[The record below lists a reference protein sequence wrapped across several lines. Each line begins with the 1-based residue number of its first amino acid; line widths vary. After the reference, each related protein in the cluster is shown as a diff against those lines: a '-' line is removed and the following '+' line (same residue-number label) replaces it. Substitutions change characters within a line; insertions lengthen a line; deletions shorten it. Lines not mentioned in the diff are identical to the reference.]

1 MNFVNQF
8 HPISICQACVAR
20 GADDEDLMRSTQSL
34 TKAIADYKVAAK
46 TVKGLESQS
55 RPKAKAKAKAGSA
68 PAPSA
73 WLNGQVTGV
82 WLFERWGII
91 CYHMCLEALTGC
103 KGVILVK

>member
-73 WLNGQVTGV
+73 WV
-82 WLFERWGII
+82 WLFEEMRDYMLSHVLRGSDWLQGSHPGQVTRW
-91 CYHMCLEALTGC
+91 
-103 KGVILVK
+103 LV

>member
-1 MNFVNQF
+1 MGFKYWSNQSTLTVILLNPSLMNFVNQF

-55 RPKAKAKAKAGSA
+55 R
-68 PAPSA
+68 
-73 WLNGQVTGV
+73 
-82 WLFERWGII
+82 
-91 CYHMCLEALTGC
+91 CLTF
-103 KGVILVK
+103 